1 MATGGRAIAAVL
13 ATGGVARRITV
24 TTTRGA
30 RELGLALATA
40 RLERRLVAAAKGAE
54 TTASVTPATLA
65 TCRATGGK
73 IATTLATRSKVATA
87 CAGGGVAAK
96 RAATTAV
103 AVTAKAT
110 EAAKTTTAVVVARLR
125 TATASATRA
134 ARVRAGCKELL
145 LRLQTRNGV
154 GVDALLAVGLDL
166 ANLAAVAELGHRHGP
181 ALTTSAAG

>member
-87 CAGGGVAAK
+87 CRKVIWV
-96 RAATTAV
+96 RRYLNSSCVTAV
-103 AVTAKAT
+103 
-110 EAAKTTTAVVVARLR
+110 
-125 TATASATRA
+125 
-134 ARVRAGCKELL
+134 
-145 LRLQTRNGV
+145 
-154 GVDALLAVGLDL
+154 
-166 ANLAAVAELGHRHGP
+166 
-181 ALTTSAAG
+181 LTVFH